1 MPRLFSRFKRLR
13 KRFFVSGFCRHP
25 LGSLGWVGSV
35 LFNGF
40 PTWYK
45 RAQKMTIDELKAL
58 GAPWPAAEVQI
69 SVQNKIT
76 RLVFLV
82 RDGDGFR
89 AFDDFALDFP
99 WHVNADFHDA
109 DALAKVL
116 IAYAEQLG
124 LLVPRANA
132 EIVDLDG

>member
-1 MPRLFSRFKRLR
+1 M
-13 KRFFVSGFCRHP
+13 
-25 LGSLGWVGSV
+25 
-35 LFNGF
+35 
-40 PTWYK
+40 
-45 RAQKMTIDELKAL
+45 MTLDQVKAF

-69 SVQNKIT
+69 SVKKKIT

-99 WHVNADFHDA
+99 WHVNEDYRDA
-109 DALAKVL
+109 DALAKAV
-116 IAYAEQLG
+116 IAHAKQLG
-124 LLVPRANA
+124 LLVPGANA